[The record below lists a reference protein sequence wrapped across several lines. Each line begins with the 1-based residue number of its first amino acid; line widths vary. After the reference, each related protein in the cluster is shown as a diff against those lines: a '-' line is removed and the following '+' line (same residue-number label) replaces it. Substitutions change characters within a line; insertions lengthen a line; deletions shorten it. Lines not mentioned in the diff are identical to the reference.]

1 VNLPHLAAEL
11 INKDIWYPTI
21 LGILVVV
28 ASIGLFCGSVY
39 LLVSTNV
46 GARLGFLIAF
56 TALMGFMVVLTSLWI
71 TTASPLNTL
80 KGRIPAWKVK
90 ELVTDPTKAK
100 TPEARSIEKKG
111 HKVNAIEA
119 ANVKAAV
126 DENLVQV
133 QALPSEG
140 QKAAEE
146 AANQK
151 FGRFQVVT
159 EYKVVNT
166 YETGGGKPNPLD
178 FEITHKPLFA
188 VVQFCEV
195 ETPDLPFG
203 IAPPKVLPCKPDSKK
218 SGFLVLERDLGS
230 LRVPPV
236 VAWISSILMFG
247 LGLLALHWRERD
259 EQEVAKSKSTALQP
273 APAKA

>member
-1 VNLPHLAAEL
+1 MNLPHLAAEL
-11 INKDIWYPTI
+11 ISKDIWYPTI

-39 LLVSTNV
+39 LLVATNV

-80 KGRIPAWKVK
+80 KGRIPSWKVK

-100 TPEARSIEKKG
+100 TPEARDIVKKG

-126 DENLVQV
+126 DENLVQI
-133 QALPSEG
+133 QALPSAG

-159 EYKVVNT
+159 DYKVVNT

-195 ETPDLPFG
+195 EQPDLPFG
-203 IAPPKVLPCKPDSKK
+203 VAPPKVLPCKPDSTK

-236 VAWISSILMFG
+236 VAWISAILLFC
-247 LGLLALHWRERD
+247 LGLLGLHWRERD
-259 EQEVAKSKSTALQP
+259 EQEAAKSKGTALQP